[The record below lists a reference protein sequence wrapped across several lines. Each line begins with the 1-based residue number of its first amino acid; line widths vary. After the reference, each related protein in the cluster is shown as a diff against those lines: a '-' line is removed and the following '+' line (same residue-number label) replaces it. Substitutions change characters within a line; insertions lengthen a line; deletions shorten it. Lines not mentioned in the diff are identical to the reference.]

1 MKRKRF
7 IAISIRDFFNE
18 SIINSEID
26 VELFCNK
33 NGFIFKPNKKI
44 TQIGHDY
51 NWEDLYELYGE
62 DYMDKENQEIVE
74 IKDIIF
80 SQKYVNEI
88 DLSHSNEKPI
98 LICVLKNKKYL
109 LDGNHRVIK
118 SFMNNESTINAYII
132 YYSDLN

>member
-1 MKRKRF
+1 
-7 IAISIRDFFNE
+7 
-18 SIINSEID
+18 
-26 VELFCNK
+26 
-33 NGFIFKPNKKI
+33 
-44 TQIGHDY
+44 
-51 NWEDLYELYGE
+51 
-62 DYMDKENQEIVE
+62 MDKENQTNVE

-88 DLSHSNEKPI
+88 DLSYTNEKPI